1 MVARRLP
8 AVLLRPRAL
17 GLALAALAALEL
29 AVLAPAAGAQTGDLE
44 SLFKDESL
52 QSLIDKALQL
62 NITAKVL
69 PPDRAPVWNSASKK
83 VTIPGRSVAV
93 RLVGENIRV
102 EAVFTPYQ
110 EENGHMLLLAQGQVW
125 LSEVKGEKTRY
136 LTTFQSIP
144 VSWGEKVLFF
154 PLGVSQG
161 LGDQE
166 TFSIRLEVEILPYK
180 ELLKAPVE

>member
-1 MVARRLP
+1 MVARRRLP
-8 AVLLRPRAL
+8 ARAHALLAVF
-17 GLALAALAALEL
+17 GL
-29 AVLAPAAGAQTGDLE
+29 AVLGSAAWAQTGDLE
-44 SLFKDESL
+44 SLFRDESL

-69 PPDRAPVWNSASKK
+69 PPGHQPAWNSASKK

-110 EENGHMLLLAQGQVW
+110 DESGNMLLLAQGQVW
-125 LSEVKGEKTRY
+125 FSEVRGEKTRY

-144 VSWGEKVLFF
+144 VAWGEKVLFF
-154 PLGVSQG
+154 PLGISHE
-161 LGDQE
+161 LGDQK
-166 TFSIRLEVEILPYK
+166 TFTIRLEVEILPYK
-180 ELLKAPVE
+180 ELLRAPVE

>member
-1 MVARRLP
+1 MVARRLRR
-8 AVLLRPRAL
+8 AVAI
-17 GLALAALAALEL
+17 L
-29 AVLAPAAGAQTGDLE
+29 AVVGPALLGSAGWAQGSDLE
-44 SLFKDESL
+44 GLFKDQSL

-69 PPDRAPVWNSASKK
+69 PPGHQPVWNSASKK

-110 EENGHMLLLAQGQVW
+110 EENGNMLLLAQGQVW
-125 LSEVKGEKTRY
+125 FSEVQGEKTRY

-144 VSWGEKVLFF
+144 VSWGEKILFF
-154 PLGVSQG
+154 PLGVASG
-161 LGDQE
+161 LGDQK
-166 TFSIRLEVEILPYK
+166 TFTIRLEVEILPYK
-180 ELLKAPVE
+180 ELLKAPVEQ